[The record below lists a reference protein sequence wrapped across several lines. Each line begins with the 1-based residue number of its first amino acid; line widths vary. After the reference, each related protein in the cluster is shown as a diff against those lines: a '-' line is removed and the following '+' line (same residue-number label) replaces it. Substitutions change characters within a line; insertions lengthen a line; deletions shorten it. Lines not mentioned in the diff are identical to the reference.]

1 MNALGTYFFEI
12 VVGKE
17 IFVTAFAAVC
27 GLGQVTGLLIMP
39 KFAKKH
45 GKKKVIQTAFTL
57 AIVGDLLMLVLS
69 FFFLKFYEP
78 LNATTMIFGGK
89 FPLGVFLLFIPFAI
103 LAFTSCIGIGMSFTA
118 QTVMLSDI
126 VDYGEYKQGSRND
139 STVFSMKSF
148 LLKFALT
155 TQTAI
160 TGLGLAL
167 SGTDK
172 IYEGIQADITAAEEV
187 GKKLT
192 IDYASRFDFSQKL
205 TVSMMMFAIPP
216 ILCIIALI
224 IFNKKYRLYGDLENK
239 VNEFVVEK
247 HKNDIVDKRDK
258 LTQIVEK
265 VNDDIRSGE

>member
-1 MNALGTYFFEI
+1 MWSKPLIDLCLCQRDQFLKADAFHLNLKQINKVFAEYPD
-12 VVGKE
+12 
-17 IFVTAFAAVC
+17 IFVV
-27 GLGQVTGLLIMP
+27 
-39 KFAKKH
+39 
-45 GKKKVIQTAFTL
+45 
-57 AIVGDLLMLVLS
+57 
-69 FFFLKFYEP
+69 P
-78 LNATTMIFGGK
+78 L
-89 FPLGVFLLFIPFAI
+89 
-103 LAFTSCIGIGMSFTA
+103 
-118 QTVMLSDI
+118 
-126 VDYGEYKQGSRND
+126 
-139 STVFSMKSF
+139 KSF

-224 IFNKKYRLYGDLENK
+224 IFNKKYRLYGDLEKK

-265 VNDDIRSGE
+265 VNEDIRSGE